1 MLMFQR
7 QLRASQNGLV
17 KQCSSELA
25 ASPCA
30 LSNGASRNN
39 SFSRRAPAAAGQSS
53 LPHSRSRTSLLV
65 ACNLYNGHNGDISA
79 NDANTPKERK
89 PKGYGEPKAQS
100 YPQQHSQAHFG
111 NANNSKRAARDAEPD
126 AQPPF
131 SASISRSSPIRPLN
145 SEQSWDFTPEPFVP
159 NPANLPTNEEHHLYP
174 PRPLFTW
181 TSQPG
186 MDLFRVCSRT
196 WNRLRQ
202 VFVILF
208 GVGERETE
216 GIYSLRA
223 FSNDGSPHET
233 IIAFECEE
241 EAQRYAGLLE
251 ASMDHKPHVCSIPPL
266 ELLSFCLDQTYAC
279 RLEPKGSL
287 LIPPDFNVAIT
298 DWERSLRLRD
308 GKFAVLDAEPERR
321 GGSGGSSAA
330 AAAATATATAPP
342 PPAAAGSGGGNPHP
356 PSSIYPQQQQPGFS
370 NLQDVGGRDPS
381 TLARYSGLS
390 RSELE
395 EIRARLEALLP

>member
-7 QLRASQNGLV
+7 QLGASQNGIAR
-17 KQCSSELA
+17 QSSSELA

-30 LSNGASRNN
+30 LSRGGSRNN
-39 SFSRRAPAAAGQSS
+39 SFSRRAPGGLSS
-53 LPHSRSRTSLLV
+53 LSHSRSRTSLLV
-65 ACNLYNGHNGDISA
+65 ACNTYNGQNGDISA
-79 NDANTPKERK
+79 NDTNTPKERQSQ
-89 PKGYGEPKAQS
+89 GYGEPKAQS
-100 YPQQHSQAHFG
+100 YPHQQPKAHFG
-111 NANNSKRAARDAEPD
+111 NANSSMRAPRDTEPN
-126 AQPPF
+126 AHPPLSS
-131 SASISRSSPIRPLN
+131 SASSSSSARPLN

-159 NPANLPTNEEHHLYP
+159 SPANLPTNEDEPLLYP
-174 PRPLFTW
+174 PRALFTW

-208 GVGERETE
+208 GVGERDTE

-223 FSNDGSPHET
+223 FSSDGTPHET

-321 GGSGGSSAA
+321 SGSSAA
-330 AAAATATATAPP
+330 AAAATVTATAPP
-342 PPAAAGSGGGNPHP
+342 PPAPAGSGGSNPHP
-356 PSSIYPQQQQPGFS
+356 PSSAYPQQQHPGFP